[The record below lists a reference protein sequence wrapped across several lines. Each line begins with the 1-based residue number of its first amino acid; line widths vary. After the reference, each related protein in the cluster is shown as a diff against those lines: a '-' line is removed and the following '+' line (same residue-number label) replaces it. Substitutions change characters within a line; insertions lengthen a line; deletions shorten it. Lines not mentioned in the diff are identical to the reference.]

1 MLRRECWRTLAPSCR
16 RQIKDFVIQR
26 DEMMAG
32 YFRTFQIRDITVLCC
47 AWLVGENRICVCHF
61 HQHLYFLRQGAHSH
75 QSRVDCSPSR
85 LPVLALAL
93 APPIVWSI
101 ESIQEQ
107 GFMRVSIITGGGAGI
122 GAAVA
127 RRLASPDDCLML
139 HGQGADAAGL
149 EGLQAVAMDCQQ
161 AGAEVSW
168 RTGDLANAG
177 TASELV
183 AATRTAFGS
192 IDAIVH
198 AAGFADRR
206 DFTQL
211 PRAGLE
217 RSFAVM
223 ATAFHELATSAL
235 PDLTRGS
242 HGRVV
247 AISSFVAHRYAPGAT
262 YPASSAAKAALEAL
276 VRCLAIELASSG
288 ATANV
293 VMPGYTRK
301 DKGRMGALDQ
311 QGWQLAAKANPLGR
325 LAEPDQVAA
334 LVAFL
339 LSPEAGHVT
348 GAVLPVDGGLTLM

>member
-1 MLRRECWRTLAPSCR
+1 
-16 RQIKDFVIQR
+16 
-26 DEMMAG
+26 
-32 YFRTFQIRDITVLCC
+32 
-47 AWLVGENRICVCHF
+47 
-61 HQHLYFLRQGAHSH
+61 
-75 QSRVDCSPSR
+75 
-85 LPVLALAL
+85 
-93 APPIVWSI
+93 
-101 ESIQEQ
+101 
-107 GFMRVSIITGGGAGI
+107 MRVSIITGGGAGI

-127 RRLASPDDCLML
+127 RRLAAPDECLML
-139 HGQGADAAGL
+139 HGQGADAEGL
-149 EGLQAVAMDCQQ
+149 ERLKAVAIDCQR
-161 AGAEVSW
+161 AGANVAW

-183 AATRTAFGS
+183 AATRDAFGS
-192 IDAIVH
+192 VDAIVH

-206 DFTQL
+206 DFMQL

-223 ATAFHELATSAL
+223 ATAFHELASSAL

-242 HGRVV
+242 QGRVV
-247 AISSFVAHRYAPGAT
+247 AISSFVAHRFTREAT

-301 DKGRMGALDQ
+301 DAGRMGALDQ
-311 QGWQLAAKANPLGR
+311 QGWQLAAKANPLTR
-325 LAEPDQVAA
+325 LAEPKEVAA

-339 LSPEAGHVT
+339 MSPEAGHVT
-348 GAVLPVDGGLTLM
+348 GALLPVDGGLTLM

>member
-1 MLRRECWRTLAPSCR
+1 
-16 RQIKDFVIQR
+16 
-26 DEMMAG
+26 
-32 YFRTFQIRDITVLCC
+32 
-47 AWLVGENRICVCHF
+47 
-61 HQHLYFLRQGAHSH
+61 
-75 QSRVDCSPSR
+75 
-85 LPVLALAL
+85 
-93 APPIVWSI
+93 
-101 ESIQEQ
+101 
-107 GFMRVSIITGGGAGI
+107 MRVSIITGGGIGI

-127 RRLASPDDCLML
+127 RRLAGPDQCLML

-149 EGLQAVAMDCQQ
+149 ERLKEVAADCER
-161 AGAEVSW
+161 AGARAAW
-168 RTGDLANAG
+168 CCGDLADAG
-177 TASELV
+177 AASALV
-183 AATRTAFGS
+183 RSARDAFGS

-206 DFTQL
+206 GFLQL

-223 ATAFHELATSAL
+223 AAAFHELASAAL
-235 PDLTRGS
+235 PDLIRGPQ
-242 HGRVV
+242 GRVV
-247 AISSFVAHRYAPGAT
+247 AISSFVAHRFTPDST
-262 YPASSAAKAALEAL
+262 YPASAAAKAALEAL

-301 DKGRMGALDQ
+301 EAGRLGALDPQ
-311 QGWQLAAKANPLGR
+311 AWQLAAKANPLRR

-334 LVAFL
+334 TVAFL